1 MLFTLTDKPWAIY
14 CTSKTCQ
21 YSCVGRYRNR
31 QDAEH
36 QLIFLRRRVP
46 QAEFVLL
53 SDIKQEQSLHV

>member
-1 MLFTLTDKPWAIY
+1 MQVTLTDKPWAIY

-31 QDAEH
+31 QDAED
-36 QLIFLRRRVP
+36 QLTFLRTRVP

-53 SDIKQEQSLHV
+53 SDIEEQSLHV

>member
-1 MLFTLTDKPWAIY
+1 MRFHLTDKPWAIY

-21 YSCVGRYRNR
+21 HSCVGRYRNR
-31 QDAEH
+31 QDAQD
-36 QLIFLRRRVP
+36 QLKFLRKHVP